1 MKFCPLISNIIRV
14 GIGCEN
20 YRNELVKTPCQRDE
34 CEFWVNECPKFVGNI
49 IAEMDC
55 DGNDCLDNE
64 RDYLECKGGC
74 RLI

>member
-1 MKFCPLISNIIRV
+1 MKFCPLISNVVRV
-14 GIGCEN
+14 GIGCGN
-20 YRNELVKTPCQRDE
+20 YRNELVKNPCQRDE
-34 CEFWVNECPKFVGNI
+34 CEFWVPECERFKGNI
-49 IAEMDC
+49 IAETDC